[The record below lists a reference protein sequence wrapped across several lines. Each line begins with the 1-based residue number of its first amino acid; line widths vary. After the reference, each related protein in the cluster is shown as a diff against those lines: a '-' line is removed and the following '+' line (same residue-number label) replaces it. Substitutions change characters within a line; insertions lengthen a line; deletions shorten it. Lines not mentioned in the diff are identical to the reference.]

1 MTANFLLQLRVEWVG
16 GEGPKSFRLVR
27 VVLRRGPPCEYTY
40 TYLCAILLGNDY
52 SSGKNQQPPT
62 FRLFRPG
69 IVVVP

>member
-27 VVLRRGPPCEYTY
+27 VVLRR
-40 TYLCAILLGNDY
+40 AILLGNDY

-69 IVVVP
+69 MAVVLLCLKSGGRC